1 MSGHSKWA
9 QIKRQKGTNDA
20 RRGQAFTKLGREIAI
35 AARHG
40 GADPNSNFRL
50 RLAVQHARDA
60 NMPIDN
66 IERAIKRAAG
76 SGDGAQFEEVT
87 YEGYGPG
94 GAALLV
100 SVATDSRNRAVAE
113 VRNAFTRGGGNLGE
127 GGSVGWMFEQHGII
141 ELEPGKEDPDELALF
156 AIDAGATD
164 VKTEDGRVE
173 VQTDSN
179 MLDSVRAALE
189 PKAKVISAE
198 LAMIANA
205 TLTLEEKD
213 GLQLLKLMDRL
224 EELDDVQK
232 VYTNAEITDELIEKY
247 QGLP

>member
-76 SGDGAQFEEVT
+76 SGEGSQFEEVT
-87 YEGYGPG
+87 YEGYVPG

-127 GGSVGWMFEQHGII
+127 SGCVGWMFEQHGII
-141 ELEPGKEDPDELALF
+141 ELEAGEEDPDELALF

-173 VQTDSN
+173 VQTDPSS
-179 MLDSVRAALE
+179 LDTVRVALE
-189 PKAKVISAE
+189 PKAKVVSAE
-198 LAMIANA
+198 LAMLANA
-205 TLTLEEKD
+205 NLALEEKD

-232 VYTNAEITDELIEKY
+232 VYTNAEITDDLIEKY

>member
-9 QIKRQKGTNDA
+9 QIKRQKAATDA
-20 RRGQAFTKLGREIAI
+20 RKGQAFTKLGREIAI

-40 GADPNSNFRL
+40 GPDPNTNFRL

-60 NMPIDN
+60 NMPVEN
-66 IERAIKRAAG
+66 IERAIKRAVGGGEG
-76 SGDGAQFEEVT
+76 SQIEEVT

-100 SVATDSRNRAVAE
+100 AVATDSRNRAIAE
-113 VRNAFTRGGGNLGE
+113 VRSAFSRGGGNLGE
-127 GGSVGWMFEQHGII
+127 SGCVAWMFDQLGVI
-141 ELEPGKEDPDELALF
+141 EVEPGKMDPDELALY

-164 VKTEDGRVE
+164 VKTDDGRVE
-173 VQTDSN
+173 VQTDPTS
-179 MLDSVRAALE
+179 LDEVRAALE
-189 PKAKVISAE
+189 SKAKVLSAE
-198 LAMIANA
+198 ISMVPKA
-205 TLTLEEKD
+205 TVPLDEKD
-213 GLQLLKLMDRL
+213 ALQLLKLMDRL

-247 QGLP
+247 QRQL